1 VDHFWHAANMSE
13 DVGLRP
19 RKAKAYLIAGLVL
32 TLLAVVLLRTGRT
45 GTLAW
50 AGLGL
55 GLACL
60 LIGAAQRNSLR
71 HSPSG

>member
-1 VDHFWHAANMSE
+1 MSE
-13 DVGLRP
+13 DVGLGP

-32 TLLAVVLLRTGRT
+32 TLLALVLLFMGRT

-60 LIGAAQRNSLR
+60 LIGGAQRSSLR
-71 HSPSG
+71 HSPTT